1 IRKKTT
7 RFRITCQ
14 VPEAKKSWIPLKV
27 LAITRGFFLLR
38 TPQERRSPRSRPKR
52 APRTRRPSPCRQRS
66 PSQALILG
74 EIGQEVKGA
83 RHEDRRVE
91 GPGIREGF
99 GRILDRPD
107 VGEERPRPLRQPPAR
122 QPSGGGRESGPP
134 PG

>member
-1 IRKKTT
+1 MRKKTT

-27 LAITRGFFLLR
+27 LAITGGFFLLR
-38 TPQERRSPRSRPKR
+38 TRSETRSRRSRPKR

-83 RHEDRRVE
+83 CHEDRLAE
-91 GPGIREGF
+91 GPGVRGSF
-99 GRILDRPD
+99 GRVPPPPHS
-107 VGEERPRPLRQPPAR
+107 GEERT
-122 QPSGGGRESGPP
+122 G
-134 PG
+134 